1 MRGALILSGA
11 AAVAVLVCAGYAA
24 QAEKAADDEGHKL
37 LVKVC
42 GSCHKLDLVTSRRG
56 TREQWRATIEA
67 MVDKGADATDEEF
80 NAVLDYLTKNYGPD
94 KPGGQPAVP
103 TKLNINTADAKQI
116 ATFLGIPEADGAAIV
131 RYRDAN
137 GNFKSWEDLV
147 KVPGIDA
154 KKFEAKKDRI
164 VY

>member
-1 MRGALILSGA
+1 MRGALIFAGA
-11 AAVAVLVCAGYAA
+11 AAIAVLVCAGYAA
-24 QAEKAADDEGHKL
+24 QTGKAADDEGHKL

-42 GSCHKLDLVTSRRG
+42 GSCHKLDIVTSRRG
-56 TREQWRATIEA
+56 AREQWRATIEA
-67 MVDKGADATDEEF
+67 MVDKGADASDEEF

-103 TKLNINTADAKQI
+103 AKLNINTSDAKQI
-116 ATFLGIPEADGAAIV
+116 ATFLGIPESDGAAIV
-131 RYRDAN
+131 RYREAN
-137 GNFKSWEDLV
+137 GNFKSWDEVV